1 MAMMKRDKEVVE
13 MAASVASDITNNAE
27 SVNFRH
33 NEESLFDI
41 P

>member
-1 MAMMKRDKEVVE
+1 MKRDKEIVE
-13 MAASVASDITNNAE
+13 MAASVASNITNDAE

-33 NEESLFDI
+33 NEESSFDI